1 MCVVGYPIHPDASIN
16 AHTPIS
22 IPISWDF
29 ESFSENRNTPAR
41 VESIITEPLK
51 SGKNTTPGN
60 VPVNVTLN
68 LLYKQA
74 HAPQAT
80 QNLIADFGTCGF
92 ESFESRKEVTR
103 NMSDAVSE
111 DIMSI
116 SSTFDEQEDFCW
128 SLNII
133 PVAAL
138 HTKNPPHQYFQVL
151 VNLPPFGA
159 TMRKSES
166 ISKNTPIH
174 CKSEASSFKTNTPN
188 PVEISR
194 EEHPIKDVS
203 DTGPFA
209 RACILQSR
217 NAADTSP

>member
-1 MCVVGYPIHPDASIN
+1 M
-16 AHTPIS
+16 
-22 IPISWDF
+22 
-29 ESFSENRNTPAR
+29 
-41 VESIITEPLK
+41 TEPLK

-60 VPVNVTLN
+60 APVNVTLS

-80 QNLIADFGTCGF
+80 QNLIADFGTWGF
-92 ESFESRKEVTR
+92 ESFESKNEVTR
-103 NMSDAVSE
+103 NVSDAVSA

-159 TMRKSES
+159 TMRKRDIMRSP
-166 ISKNTPIH
+166 TPSH
-174 CKSEASSFKTNTPN
+174 CKSEASSFKTSTPN

-203 DTGPFA
+203 DTGPLE
-209 RACILQSR
+209 RACILQSK
-217 NAADTSP
+217 NAAEISP